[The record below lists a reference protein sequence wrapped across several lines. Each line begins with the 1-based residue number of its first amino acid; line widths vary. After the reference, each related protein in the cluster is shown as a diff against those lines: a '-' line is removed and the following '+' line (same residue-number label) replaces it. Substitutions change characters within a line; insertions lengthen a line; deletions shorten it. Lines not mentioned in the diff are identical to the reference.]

1 LGGLIKPLES
11 FLESK
16 PLYYEDI
23 DYEYFPDLW
32 ARIKNN
38 FDISAKIVHI
48 IGTNG
53 KGSTS
58 TTLHKCLSNNN
69 ISVGSYNSPELFS
82 YRDMYTING
91 AILNKSD
98 LQMAHEFLQK
108 IIPYKDMQKISRFEY
123 TTLLAFK
130 VFQNCEFMILEAGLG
145 GEYDATNVLK
155 KELSIVT
162 PIDIDHIKF
171 LGNTVED
178 ITKTK
183 LRSIKNKLV
192 SAKQVHAIT
201 EEIVG
206 NYKKKYNKI
215 EASLTDED
223 IFCIKQFGLTNKI
236 PKFIRRNIEL
246 GVLAFK
252 NLGFKFNKN
261 ILEGLSFE
269 GRFQKV
275 RNNIILDV
283 GHNPMAARKIF
294 ENISNNTILIYN
306 SYTDKDYLE
315 VIEILSP
322 KLKKIILIDVP
333 DKRVCKTKFLLE
345 KFKSSP
351 VSVSTMHKK
360 FCISN
365 NENYLVFGSFSVV
378 KEFTIRFL

>member
-1 LGGLIKPLES
+1 
-11 FLESK
+11 
-16 PLYYEDI
+16 
-23 DYEYFPDLW
+23 
-32 ARIKNN
+32 
-38 FDISAKIVHI
+38 
-48 IGTNG
+48 
-53 KGSTS
+53 
-58 TTLHKCLSNNN
+58 
-69 ISVGSYNSPELFS
+69 
-82 YRDMYTING
+82 M
-91 AILNKSD
+91 
-98 LQMAHEFLQK
+98 
-108 IIPYKDMQKISRFEY
+108 
-123 TTLLAFK
+123 
-130 VFQNCEFMILEAGLG
+130 G
-145 GEYDATNVLK
+145 GENDTTNVIK
-155 KELSIVT
+155 KSQISIIT
-162 PIDIDHIKF
+162 NIDLDHIKF

-275 RNNIILDV
+275 KNNIILDV

-351 VSVSTMHKK
+351 VSVSTMHKN
-360 FCISN
+360 FCILN